1 MRLTAK
7 TIPDGAAL
15 IRPTGSLFVG
25 QIRSLC
31 RHPARPVA
39 PARPAA
45 SSSRYSRYARQAVM
59 VRRRFR

>member
-15 IRPTGSLFVG
+15 IGPTGALFVG
-25 QIRSLC
+25 RIRYLC

-45 SSSRYSRYARQAVM
+45 SSSRYSRYGRQAVM